1 MARQIGIDLGSA
13 NTLIYLKDN
22 GIILSS
28 PTVIALDKNTGKD
41 LCYGSQ
47 AKKMLGK
54 TPKYIRVSKPVREGV
69 IADMDDTTLLI
80 TRLLEKTE
88 LISFFSRP
96 DAYVCVPTKCTEVE
110 RRAVQTAIYEAGTR
124 NVSLVQE
131 PLAAAV
137 GAGLKVLSAKGRMI
151 VDIGE
156 GTTEVAVI
164 SLGDIVVSRSQKI
177 AGSNL
182 DSAIMNYLYNERR
195 IEVGELTAE
204 RLKVK
209 VGVANPLINRG
220 EAQVVG
226 RNLKTGMAISSTVS
240 SREIHY
246 AIKPALASIVHQ
258 IRQTLEATPPEL
270 TSDVCNNGIVLSGGG
285 ALLPGLA
292 DYVSA
297 ELGVKVLLAP
307 KPLESVCIGIG
318 KMLESEGELNKI
330 LYKEYQ

>member
-47 AKKMLGK
+47 AKRMLGK

>member
-69 IADMDDTTLLI
+69 IADMDDTTLFI

-285 ALLPGLA
+285 ALLSGLA

-297 ELGVKVLLAP
+297 ELGVKALLAP

>member
-69 IADMDDTTLLI
+69 IADMDDTTLFI

-297 ELGVKVLLAP
+297 ELGVKALLAP

>member
-22 GIILSS
+22 GIILSA
-28 PTVIALDKNTGKD
+28 PTVISIDKNTGKD
-41 LCYGSQ
+41 ICFGTQ

-54 TPKYIRVSKPVREGV
+54 TPKHIKVSRPVREGV
-69 IADMDDTTLLI
+69 ISDMDDTTLLI
-80 TRLLEKTE
+80 SRLLEKTE
-88 LISFFSRP
+88 LVSFFSRP

-137 GAGLKVLSAKGRMI
+137 GAGLRVLSARGCMI

-156 GTTEVAVI
+156 GTTETAVI

-177 AGSNL
+177 AGANL
-182 DSAIMNYLYNERR
+182 DKAIINYFRNDRR
-195 IEVGELTAE
+195 IEIGELTAE
-204 RLKVK
+204 RLKLK
-209 VGVANPLINRG
+209 LGVAHAKINRG
-220 EAQVVG
+220 EAEVLG
-226 RNLKTGMAISSTVS
+226 RNLNNGMVISSTAS
-240 SREIHY
+240 SKEILY

-258 IRQTLEATPPEL
+258 IKLTLELTPPEL
-270 TSDVCNNGIVLSGGG
+270 MSDVLSNGIVLTGGG

-292 DYVSA
+292 EYISS
-297 ELGVKVLLAP
+297 ELKIKVMVAP

-330 LYKEYQ
+330 LYKE

>member
-69 IADMDDTTLLI
+69 IADMDDTTLFI

-285 ALLPGLA
+285 ALLSGLA

>member
-47 AKKMLGK
+47 AKRMLGK

-69 IADMDDTTLLI
+69 IADMDDTTLFI

-285 ALLPGLA
+285 ALLSGLA